1 MDKLRLPFWDVTDS
15 CSRSTSTSPSFFFTA
30 RIRYMRALRFRLA
43 PPSCPAVQ
51 ARSSRYRLGT
61 RCLALE
67 NVFDDGESRNLGVS
81 LFQLITYI
89 LLKFSHSLE
98 LLTCLTSGSPC
109 NQRIV
114 SASARNTNHVR
125 HQWCSIPLVWY
136 PRCMRSGVWYAP
148 PVAAPTFLIY
158 ITITD
163 GYVGTSYT

>member
-1 MDKLRLPFWDVTDS
+1 MRSDSVSRRHRVLLCRPGAADIASEPDAWHWKTSLMMENREIWCVPF
-15 CSRSTSTSPSFFFTA
+15 PAHHIYFTK
-30 RIRYMRALRFRLA
+30 I
-43 PPSCPAVQ
+43 
-51 ARSSRYRLGT
+51 
-61 RCLALE
+61 
-67 NVFDDGESRNLGVS
+67 
-81 LFQLITYI
+81 
-89 LLKFSHSLE
+89 SHSLE